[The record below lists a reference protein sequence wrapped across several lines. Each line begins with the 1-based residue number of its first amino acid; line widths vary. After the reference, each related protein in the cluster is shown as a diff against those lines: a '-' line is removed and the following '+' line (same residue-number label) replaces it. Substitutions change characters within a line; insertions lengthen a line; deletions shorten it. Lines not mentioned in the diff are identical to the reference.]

1 MKTLKTT
8 IAIALGAAIA
18 GSATSAAW
26 AAKAN
31 SFNEGRGSKTYL
43 PGEGGCK
50 DDSGQGWVT
59 YGCGD

>member
-1 MKTLKTT
+1 MSTLKLTRL
-8 IAIALGAAIA
+8 IAIALA
-18 GSATSAAW
+18 GSIAAGATTAAL
-26 AAKAN
+26 AAPQH
-31 SFNEGRGSKTYL
+31 ERGFKTYQ

>member
-1 MKTLKTT
+1 MSTLKTT
-8 IAIALGAAIA
+8 RILAVAIVAAISA
-18 GSATSAAW
+18 GATSTAW
-26 AAKAN
+26 AAPQQ
-31 SFNEGRGSKTYL
+31 FHGSKTYM

>member
-1 MKTLKTT
+1 MSTLKIIAVALVT
-8 IAIALGAAIA
+8 AIAA
-18 GSATSAAW
+18 GATSTAW
-26 AAKAN
+26 AAPQH
-31 SFNEGRGSKTYL
+31 SHSYKTYL

>member
-1 MKTLKTT
+1 MKTLKTS
-8 IAIALGAAIA
+8 IAIALAATIA

-26 AAKAN
+26 AAKAFHEDR
-31 SFNEGRGSKTYL
+31 SSKTYL

-59 YGCGD
+59 FGCGD

>member
-8 IAIALGAAIA
+8 IAIALVAAIA

-26 AAKAN
+26 AAKA
-31 SFNEGRGSKTYL
+31 FNEGRGSKTYL

>member
-1 MKTLKTT
+1 MSTLKTT
-8 IAIALGAAIA
+8 RIIAVAIVTAITAA
-18 GSATSAAW
+18 ATSTAW
-26 AAKAN
+26 AAPQQQ
-31 SFNEGRGSKTYL
+31 SRGFKTYL

>member
-1 MKTLKTT
+1 MSTLKTT
-8 IAIALGAAIA
+8 RILAVAIVAAISA
-18 GSATSAAW
+18 GATSTAW
-26 AAKAN
+26 AAKAPE
-31 SFNEGRGSKTYL
+31 FHGKTYL

>member
-1 MKTLKTT
+1 MTLKTT
-8 IAIALGAAIA
+8 RIIAVAIATAIA
-18 GSATSAAW
+18 ASATTGTLV
-26 AAKAN
+26 AKPHE
-31 SFNEGRGSKTYL
+31 FSKTYL